1 MFVKEFPN
9 GLPEHLRG
17 KVLGDKAFTPF
28 ADIITPPTLETL
40 KRFVGS
46 EELHRCLF
54 KLMSASELVSWVRS
68 RIEGM
73 FGVSSLLKYGVKL
86 VVVGRARR
94 STFGRRVDRDAA
106 LERHEL
112 AALQGMCALTVFIE
126 ECSFQLKVGC
136 GSRYTTP
143 LWLAQEF
150 HAHRHITTLQ
160 FYGEELLKTAA
171 AAIDG
176 GLATPAAAPG
186 DADDSHSEDDEQLP
200 APAAPR
206 GPRMRT
212 GRLCDLWAARLG
224 LLAAPPRRDR
234 VAERG
239 RAGANAARH
248 PPRQQQVVVAP
259 TATPNAPPVGAPA
272 QRLRGIAAIA
282 SDVRAAGRPA
292 AAASARPAPPPP
304 PAPAPLP
311 AALPKAPAKKK
322 RGRDW
327 AALHAQANNANR
339 RAHRTEDNL
348 FGRR

>member
-143 LWLAQEF
+143 LWLAQAF

-171 AAIDG
+171 A
-176 GLATPAAAPG
+176 
-186 DADDSHSEDDEQLP
+186 S
-200 APAAPR
+200 R
-206 GPRMRT
+206 Y
-212 GRLCDLWAARLG
+212 
-224 LLAAPPRRDR
+224 
-234 VAERG
+234 RG
-239 RAGANAARH
+239 RPSHVHAGHHALVHVRGDLYRGVLSAK
-248 PPRQQQVVVAP
+248 
-259 TATPNAPPVGAPA
+259 ATGIVVGARAHGGQLEDP
-272 QRLRGIAAIA
+272 RKHPLRG
-282 SDVRAAGRPA
+282 
-292 AAASARPAPPPP
+292 
-304 PAPAPLP
+304 
-311 AALPKAPAKKK
+311 
-322 RGRDW
+322 
-327 AALHAQANNANR
+327 
-339 RAHRTEDNL
+339 
-348 FGRR
+348 